1 MTKLPEERLE
11 RRVFKEGLERRASV
25 DAAKALQAILDAT
38 EAGPELWHRDK
49 SEREGRG
56 PEDAGASGKRGKVMV
71 SGMHH
76 AAWVCKDMD
85 KTVAFYEAALGM
97 RLRSIF
103 PMVRVET
110 GCPFLLFEFLASY
123 LGPHSLLL
131 IISRA

>member
-1 MTKLPEERLE
+1 MKLPEERLE
-11 RRVFKEGLERRASV
+11 RRVFEEGLERRASL
-25 DAAKALQAILDAT
+25 DAVKSLKAILAAT

-49 SEREGRG
+49 SEREGG

-110 GCPFLLFEFLASY
+110 GCPFLLFECLASY

-131 IISRA
+131 IISTA